1 MKTLGVIGGVGP
13 MATAYFMQL
22 MIEMTEARVDQEH
35 IKMIIV
41 NDPQIPDRT
50 DYLLGRSRKNPYED
64 MLRIGIQ
71 LLSNQAEVIAM
82 PCITASVF
90 LDRLAADLHAEVI
103 NPVRETCEYLAKRK
117 ISSVGLLA
125 TDGTIKHGLFQQY
138 LSEYGIRVHLPETE
152 GQQEIMK
159 IIYEQIKAG
168 KPVDI
173 ECFDSLSY
181 DLRKKG
187 AQVIL
192 LGCTEL
198 SLIRMDGKL
207 GGGYLDVMQVLSK
220 SVVETCGRLK
230 PEYQELITD
239 LF

>member
-1 MKTLGVIGGVGP
+1 MKTLGMIGGVGP

-22 MIEMTEARVDQEH
+22 IIEMTDARVDQEH

-50 DYLLGRSRKNPYED
+50 DYLLGRSSKNPYED
-64 MLRIGIQ
+64 MLRIGGQ
-71 LLSNQAEVIAM
+71 LLANQADIIAM

-90 LDRLAADLHAEVI
+90 LDRLAGDLQTEVI
-103 NPVRETCEYLAKRK
+103 NPVRETCEYLERRR
-117 ISSVGLLA
+117 ITSVGLLA
-125 TDGTIKHGLFQQY
+125 TDGTIKHGLFQKY
-138 LSEYGIRVHLPETE
+138 LSEYGIRVHLPDAE

-192 LGCTEL
+192 LGCTVL
-198 SLIRMDGKL
+198 SLIRRDGKL
-207 GGGYLDVMQVLSK
+207 GGGYLDVMQVLAK
-220 SVVETCGRLK
+220 VVVEQCGRLK

-239 LF
+239 